1 VFATGT
7 LYDESAAS
15 RVKGSYSEA
24 WVCPHNSRDQGRS
37 GENLIEVWQPPQSP
51 VPLTIKSYREAKK
64 RQI

>member
-37 GENLIEVWQPPQSP
+37 GENPIEVWQ
-51 VPLTIKSYREAKK
+51 PLTIKSYREAKK